1 MPKKEKDIDALR
13 KQINEIDSLLIDLLT
28 KRRNLSKDIIVAKD
42 LNDLPIRDEKR
53 EKELLKRLISEGRRK
68 GLEAEYVSRIF
79 YEIIENSVRLQQK
92 YVQQQANKN
101 DKERKKIKVA
111 IQGIEGS
118 YSYLT
123 AQKFFSDYEDEI
135 EFIGEERFED
145 VARAVENGE
154 ADYAMLPIEN
164 TTSGGI
170 NEVYD
175 ILLHTTLSIIGEEKF
190 KVEHCL
196 CGTEVVPI
204 SKIKKIYVHYQA
216 AAQCSRFIASLNN
229 PKLEYFADTAMSA
242 KKIHDVNN
250 KHHAA
255 IASEEAAKVFGVKIL
270 KSNIAN
276 QPDNFTRFLICARKP
291 ISIDKRVPSKTSLVM
306 ATAHTAGALVE
317 GLMIFRKY
325 NINLT
330 KLESRPILGNPWEE
344 MFYLDFEGNLSEKN
358 VQKAIQ
364 ELTPFTRFLKILGSY
379 PSKDLPK
386 TKHTDDQK

>member
-1 MPKKEKDIDALR
+1 MPNRERDIQYLR
-13 KQINEIDSLLIDLLT
+13 KKINEIDSQLIELLA
-28 KRRNLSKDIIVAKD
+28 KRRNLSKDVIIAKD

-53 EKELLKRLISEGRRK
+53 EKELLRRLITEGKKK
-68 GLEAEYVSRIF
+68 GLEAEYVANIF

-92 YVQQQANKN
+92 YVQQQANK
-101 DKERKKIKVA
+101 KEKEIKRIKVA

-123 AQKFFSDYEDEI
+123 AKKFFSDYEDEI

-145 VARAVENGE
+145 VARAVEKGE

-196 CGTEVVPI
+196 CGIEDVPLN
-204 SKIKKIYVHYQA
+204 KIKKIYAHYQA
-216 AAQCSRFIASLNN
+216 AAQCSGFLSSLNS
-229 PKLEYFADTAMSA
+229 PTLEYFADTAMSA
-242 KKIHDVNN
+242 RKISDEQN
-250 KHHAA
+250 KYHAA
-255 IASEEAAKVFGVKIL
+255 IASEEAAKVFGVKVL
-270 KSNIAN
+270 KKGIAN
-276 QPDNFTRFLICARKP
+276 QPENYTRFLVCARKP
-291 ISIDKRVPSKTSLVM
+291 VTIDKRIPSKTSLVM

-330 KLESRPILGNPWEE
+330 KLESRPIIGNPWEE
-344 MFYLDFEGNLSEKN
+344 MFYLDFEGNLSDKN

-379 PSKDLPK
+379 PSKDLPR
-386 TKHTDDQK
+386 TKATEE

>member
-1 MPKKEKDIDALR
+1 MSKKLNQIDKLR
-13 KQINEIDSLLIDLLT
+13 GEINKIDSSLLDLFS
-28 KRRNLSKDIIVAKD
+28 KRRELSKEIIKAKD

-53 EKELLKRLISEGRRK
+53 EKELLNRLINEGKQK

-79 YEIIENSVRLQQK
+79 YEVIENSVRLQQK
-92 YVQQQANKN
+92 YIQQQANKR
-101 DKERKKIKVA
+101 DRKKKKIKVA

-123 AQKFFSDYEDEI
+123 AQRFFNDYEDSI
-135 EFIGEERFED
+135 EFVGEERFEE
-145 VARAVENGE
+145 VAKAVENGE
-154 ADYAMLPIEN
+154 ADYAILPIEN

-175 ILLHTTLSIIGEEKF
+175 ILLHTTLSIVGEEKF

-196 CGTEVVPI
+196 CCTEEIPLE
-204 SKIKKIYVHYQA
+204 KIKKIYAHYQA
-216 AAQCSRFIASLNN
+216 AAQCSGFIDTLNN
-229 PKLEYFADTAMSA
+229 PTLEYFADTAMSV
-242 KKIHDVNN
+242 KRISEEKN
-250 KHHAA
+250 KFHAA

-270 KSNIAN
+270 KKNIAN
-276 QPDNFTRFLICARKP
+276 QPENFTRFLICARKP
-291 ISIDKRVPSKTSLVM
+291 ISIDKRVPSKTSIVM

-317 GLMIFRKY
+317 GLMTFRKY

-344 MFYLDFEGNLSEKN
+344 MFYLDLEGNLSDKN
-358 VQKAIQ
+358 VQKAIH

-386 TKHTDDQK
+386 TKIIDE

>member
-1 MPKKEKDIDALR
+1 MPNKEKNINNLR
-13 KQINEIDSLLIDLLT
+13 KEINKIDSSLLDLFAE
-28 KRRNLSKDIIVAKD
+28 RRDLSKEIIKAKD
-42 LNDLPIRDEKR
+42 LNGLPIRDEKR
-53 EKELLKRLISEGRRK
+53 EKELLKRLIAEGKEK

-79 YEIIENSVRLQQK
+79 YEVIENSVRLQQN
-92 YVQQQANKN
+92 YIQQQANKN
-101 DKERKKIKVA
+101 DKWRKKIKVA

-123 AQKFFSDYEDEI
+123 AQRFFSDFEDEI
-135 EFIGEERFED
+135 EFVGEERFED

-154 ADYAMLPIEN
+154 ADYALLPIEN

-196 CGTEVVPI
+196 CGSEDIPVE
-204 SKIKKIYVHYQA
+204 KIKKIYAHYQA
-216 AAQCSRFIASLNN
+216 AAQCSRFLSTLNN
-229 PKLEYFADTAMSA
+229 ATLEYFADTAMSVR
-242 KKIHDVNN
+242 KISEEKN
-250 KHHAA
+250 KFHAA
-255 IASEEAAKVFGVKIL
+255 IASEEAAKIFSVKIL
-270 KSNIAN
+270 KNNIAN
-276 QPDNFTRFLICARKP
+276 QSENYTRFLICARKP
-291 ISIDKRVPSKTSLVM
+291 ISIDKRVPSKTSLVV

-330 KLESRPILGNPWEE
+330 KLESRPIIGNPWEE
-344 MFYLDFEGNLSEKN
+344 MFYIDFEGNISESN
-358 VQKAIQ
+358 VQNAIK
-364 ELTPFTRFLKILGSY
+364 ELTPFTRFIKNLGSY

-386 TKHTDDQK
+386 TKHTD

>member
-1 MPKKEKDIDALR
+1 MPNRERDIQYLR
-13 KQINEIDSLLIDLLT
+13 KKINEIDSQLIELLA
-28 KRRNLSKDIIVAKD
+28 KRRNLSKDVIIAKD

-53 EKELLKRLISEGRRK
+53 EKELLRRLITEGKKK
-68 GLEAEYVSRIF
+68 GLEAEYVANIF

-92 YVQQQANKN
+92 YVQQQANK
-101 DKERKKIKVA
+101 KEKEIKRIKVA

-123 AQKFFSDYEDEI
+123 AKKFFSDYEDEI

-145 VARAVENGE
+145 VARAVEKGE
-154 ADYAMLPIEN
+154 ADYAMLPIDN
-164 TTSGGI
+164 STSGGI

-196 CGTEVVPI
+196 CGIEDVPLN
-204 SKIKKIYVHYQA
+204 KIKKIYAHYQA
-216 AAQCSRFIASLNN
+216 AAQCSGFLSSLNS
-229 PKLEYFADTAMSA
+229 PTLEYFADTAMSA
-242 KKIHDVNN
+242 RKISDEQN
-250 KHHAA
+250 KYHAA
-255 IASEEAAKVFGVKIL
+255 IASEEAAKVFGVKVL
-270 KSNIAN
+270 KKGIAN
-276 QPDNFTRFLICARKP
+276 QPENYTRFLVCARKP
-291 ISIDKRVPSKTSLVM
+291 VTIDKRIPSKTSLVM

-330 KLESRPILGNPWEE
+330 KLESRPIIGNPWEE
-344 MFYLDFEGNLSEKN
+344 MFYLDFEGNLSDKN

-379 PSKDLPK
+379 PSKDLPR
-386 TKHTDDQK
+386 TKATEE

>member
-1 MPKKEKDIDALR
+1 MPNRERDIQYLR
-13 KQINEIDSLLIDLLT
+13 KKINEIDSQLIELLA
-28 KRRNLSKDIIVAKD
+28 KRRNLSKDVIIAKD

-53 EKELLKRLISEGRRK
+53 EKELLRRLITEGKKK
-68 GLEAEYVSRIF
+68 GLEAEYVANIF

-92 YVQQQANKN
+92 YVQQNANK
-101 DKERKKIKVA
+101 KEKEIKRIKVA

-123 AQKFFSDYEDEI
+123 AKKFFSDYEDEI

-145 VARAVENGE
+145 VARAVEKGE

-196 CGTEVVPI
+196 CGIEDVPLN
-204 SKIKKIYVHYQA
+204 KIKKIYAHYQA
-216 AAQCSRFIASLNN
+216 AAQCSGFLSSLNS
-229 PKLEYFADTAMSA
+229 PTLEYFADTAMSA
-242 KKIHDVNN
+242 RKISDEQN
-250 KHHAA
+250 KYHAA
-255 IASEEAAKVFGVKIL
+255 IASEEAAKVFGVKVL
-270 KSNIAN
+270 KKGIAN
-276 QPDNFTRFLICARKP
+276 QPENYTRFLVCARKP
-291 ISIDKRVPSKTSLVM
+291 VTIDKRIPSKTSLVM

-330 KLESRPILGNPWEE
+330 KLESRPIIGNPWEE
-344 MFYLDFEGNLSEKN
+344 MFYLDFEGNLSDKN

-379 PSKDLPK
+379 PSKDLPR
-386 TKHTDDQK
+386 TKATEE

>member
-1 MPKKEKDIDALR
+1 MPKKGKNIEQLR
-13 KQINEIDSLLIDLLT
+13 KEINKIDSSLLDLFS
-28 KRRNLSKDIIVAKD
+28 KRRDFSKQIIKTKD
-42 LNDLPIRDEKR
+42 LNGLPIRDEKR
-53 EKELLKRLISEGRRK
+53 EKELLKRLIAEGKEK
-68 GLEAEYVSRIF
+68 GLESEYVSRIF
-79 YEIIENSVRLQQK
+79 IEVIENSVRLQQK
-92 YVQQQANKN
+92 YVQQQANKK
-101 DKERKKIKVA
+101 DKVSKKIKVA

-123 AQKFFSDYEDEI
+123 AQRFFSDYEDQI
-135 EFIGEERFED
+135 EFVGEERFED

-196 CGTEVVPI
+196 CGSEDVPVE
-204 SKIKKIYVHYQA
+204 KVKKIYAHYQA
-216 AAQCSRFIASLNN
+216 AAQCSGFLSTLNN
-229 PKLEYFADTAMSA
+229 PTLEYFADTAMSV
-242 KKIHDVNN
+242 KKISEEQN
-250 KHHAA
+250 KYHAA
-255 IASEEAAKVFGVKIL
+255 IASQEAAKLFGVKIL
-270 KSNIAN
+270 KNNIAN
-276 QPDNFTRFLICARKP
+276 QSENYTRFLVCARKP
-291 ISIDKRVPSKTSLVM
+291 ITIDKRVPSKTSLVM

-344 MFYLDFEGNLSEKN
+344 MFYLDFEGNLSDSN
-358 VQKAIQ
+358 VQKAIK
-364 ELTPFTRFLKILGSY
+364 ELTPFTRFIKNLGSY

-386 TKHTDDQK
+386 TKHTD

>member
-1 MPKKEKDIDALR
+1 MSKKLNQIDKLR
-13 KQINEIDSLLIDLLT
+13 GEINKIDSSLLDLFS
-28 KRRNLSKDIIVAKD
+28 KRRELSKEIIKAKD

-53 EKELLKRLISEGRRK
+53 EKELLNRLINEGKQK

-79 YEIIENSVRLQQK
+79 YEVIENSVRLQQK
-92 YVQQQANKN
+92 YIQQQANKR
-101 DKERKKIKVA
+101 DRKKKKIKVA

-123 AQKFFSDYEDEI
+123 AQRFFNDYEDSI
-135 EFIGEERFED
+135 EFVGEERFEE
-145 VARAVENGE
+145 VAKAVENGE
-154 ADYAMLPIEN
+154 ADYAILPIEN

-175 ILLHTTLSIIGEEKF
+175 ILLHTTLSIVGEEKF

-196 CGTEVVPI
+196 CCTEEIPLE
-204 SKIKKIYVHYQA
+204 KIKKIYAHYQA
-216 AAQCSRFIASLNN
+216 AAQCSSFIDTLNN
-229 PKLEYFADTAMSA
+229 PTLEYFADTAMSV
-242 KKIHDVNN
+242 KRISEEKN
-250 KHHAA
+250 KFHAA

-270 KSNIAN
+270 KKNIAN
-276 QPDNFTRFLICARKP
+276 QPENFTRFLICARKP
-291 ISIDKRVPSKTSLVM
+291 ISIDKRVPSKTSIVM

-317 GLMIFRKY
+317 GLMTFRKY

-344 MFYLDFEGNLSEKN
+344 MFYLDLEGNLSDKN
-358 VQKAIQ
+358 VQKAIH

-386 TKHTDDQK
+386 TKIIDE

>member
-1 MPKKEKDIDALR
+1 MPNREKDIQYLR
-13 KQINEIDSLLIDLLT
+13 KKINEIDSQLIELLA
-28 KRRNLSKDIIVAKD
+28 KRRNLSKDIIITKD

-53 EKELLKRLISEGRRK
+53 EKELLKRLINEGKKK
-68 GLEAEYVSRIF
+68 GLEAEYVANIF

-92 YVQQQANKN
+92 YVQQQANK
-101 DKERKKIKVA
+101 KEKEIKRIKVA

-123 AQKFFSDYEDEI
+123 ARKFFSDYEDEI

-145 VARAVENGE
+145 VARSVEKGE

-196 CGTEVVPI
+196 CGIEDVPLN
-204 SKIKKIYVHYQA
+204 KIKKIYAHYQA
-216 AAQCSRFIASLNN
+216 AAQCSGFLSSLNS
-229 PKLEYFADTAMSA
+229 PTLEYFADTAMSV
-242 KKIHDVNN
+242 KKISEERN
-250 KHHAA
+250 KYHAA

-270 KSNIAN
+270 KMGIAN
-276 QPDNFTRFLICARKP
+276 QQENYTRFLVCARKP
-291 ISIDKRVPSKTSLVM
+291 ITFDKRIPSKTSLVM

-330 KLESRPILGNPWEE
+330 KLESRPIIGNPWEE
-344 MFYLDFEGNLSEKN
+344 MFYLDFEGNLSDKN

-379 PSKDLPK
+379 PSKDLPR
-386 TKHTDDQK
+386 TKAIDE

>member
-1 MPKKEKDIDALR
+1 MPNRERDIQYLR
-13 KQINEIDSLLIDLLT
+13 KKINEIDSQLIELLA
-28 KRRNLSKDIIVAKD
+28 KRRNLSKDVIIAKD

-53 EKELLKRLISEGRRK
+53 EKELLRRLITEGKKK
-68 GLEAEYVSRIF
+68 GLEAEYVANIF

-101 DKERKKIKVA
+101 EKEIKRIKVA

-123 AQKFFSDYEDEI
+123 AKKFFSDYEDEI

-145 VARAVENGE
+145 VARAVEKGE

-196 CGTEVVPI
+196 CGIEDVPLN
-204 SKIKKIYVHYQA
+204 KIKKIYAHYQA
-216 AAQCSRFIASLNN
+216 AAQCSGFLSSLNS
-229 PKLEYFADTAMSA
+229 PTLEYFADTAMSA
-242 KKIHDVNN
+242 RKISDEQN
-250 KHHAA
+250 KYHAA
-255 IASEEAAKVFGVKIL
+255 IASEEAAKVFGVKVL
-270 KSNIAN
+270 KKGIAN
-276 QPDNFTRFLICARKP
+276 QPENYTRFLVCARKP
-291 ISIDKRVPSKTSLVM
+291 VTIDKRIPSKTSLVM

-330 KLESRPILGNPWEE
+330 KLESRPIIGNPWEE
-344 MFYLDFEGNLSEKN
+344 MFYLDFEGNLSDKN

-379 PSKDLPK
+379 PSKDLPR
-386 TKHTDDQK
+386 TKATEE